1 MQDRIPLRHHAAC
14 LLPWIHNDIRKVVIE
29 NNVKMGMFFV
39 IIIIIID
46 ITIIVIA
53 FLLSSGKDDNL
64 CRLAEF
70 KWYHLIESL
79 SRRSKQKSCLI
90 YLFLIVRA
98 LSDQFTF
105 CLRLQSVNNGDS
117 ASRKGIVGKLR
128 RVRRRSLDSE
138 RAGASRIRLTKTPA
152 DKPLPQVLER
162 KKREQCRQTGEHG
175 RF

>member
-1 MQDRIPLRHHAAC
+1 
-14 LLPWIHNDIRKVVIE
+14 
-29 NNVKMGMFFV
+29 MFFV

-79 SRRSKQKSCLI
+79 SRRSKQKSCLFI
-90 YLFLIVRA
+90 YFFLIARA
-98 LSDQFTF
+98 LSDQLTF

-117 ASRKGIVGKLR
+117 ASRKGIVGNCAGRDR
-128 RVRRRSLDSE
+128 RPLDHE
-138 RAGASRIRLTKTPA
+138 RAGASRIRLTKTPT
-152 DKPLPQVLER
+152 DKPLPRLFER
-162 KKREQCRQTGEHG
+162 KKREQRRKTGEHG